1 MVDINYNSER
11 TRRERCFGIEFYESM
26 GRRKF
31 ERGAD
36 MIISEKIF
44 MLLEKK
50 KMSQKEFSQRTEIS
64 QSTISDWKRKKTNP
78 SSDKILKICEVLQ
91 ITPYELLAETDLK
104 DGEKDNAVDVILNKD
119 ESLLI
124 ESFRELDVRQ
134 KSRLMGYLEGLK
146 G

>member
-1 MVDINYNSER
+1 
-11 TRRERCFGIEFYESM
+11 
-26 GRRKF
+26 
-31 ERGAD
+31 

-104 DGEKDNAVDVILNKD
+104 DGEKDNSVDIILNKD

>member
-1 MVDINYNSER
+1 
-11 TRRERCFGIEFYESM
+11 
-26 GRRKF
+26 
-31 ERGAD
+31 

-104 DGEKDNAVDVILNKD
+104 DGEKDNVVDVILNKD